1 MRTLILSQKNV
12 VAGTNNTTFE
22 YVFPGG
28 GIGLKQHTKIALASI
43 TMYNST
49 PNISAANNNNTYQYR
64 WIDGQ
69 VRTVTMP
76 DGFYEISDMN
86 NFLHQT
92 MLNNFHYLTEVSTN
106 NAVWF
111 LTFSVNTSTY
121 KIDLLSFPINT
132 ATYNV
137 PTNYTNPSVG
147 KGVGIE
153 WTVPVTSANPQFVIP
168 ATLFDDVIGF
178 PAGNYPALQ
187 TNTVITTSSS
197 TFAPQVNPL
206 SSYLVKCNLVNNPYG
221 IPNSLIYSFPPA
233 GSFGQQFVVAP
244 NEYSFIDAQDGF
256 YNVMRIEI
264 TDQNDRPTIILDSN
278 INILMVIT
286 DRIGADEK
294 ERGY

>member
-12 VAGTNNTTFE
+12 VAGTNNTVFE
-22 YVFPGG
+22 YNFPGG
-28 GIGLKQHTKIALASI
+28 GIGLKPHSKIALASI

-49 PNISAANNNNTYQYR
+49 PNISAANQNNTYQYR

-92 MLNNFHYLTEVSTN
+92 MLNNGHYLTEVSTN

-121 KIDLLSFPINT
+121 KIDLISYPMDS
-132 ATYNV
+132 ATYVVPGSYTV
-137 PTNYTNPSVG
+137 PTASPP
-147 KGVGIE
+147 
-153 WTVPVTSANPQFVIP
+153 WTVPAVSANPQFIIP
-168 ATLFDDVIGF
+168 NTLFDNVIGF
-178 PAGNYPALQ
+178 AAGTYPAASN
-187 TNTVITTSSS
+187 NTVITTSSS

-221 IPNSLIYSFPPA
+221 IPNSLIYSFPPS
-233 GSFGQQFVVAP
+233 GGFGQQFVVAP
-244 NEYSFIDAQDGF
+244 NEYSFIDTQDGY
-256 YNVMRIEI
+256 YNSMRIEI
-264 TDQNDRPTIILDSN
+264 TDQNDRPVIILDSN
-278 INILMVIT
+278 INILVVLT
-286 DRIGADEK
+286 DRIREDEK
-294 ERGY
+294 ERMY